1 VLNEMSGKFSRHA
14 LEHCESLGRR
24 LSFAR
29 VKLAPL
35 RRPPYRSFDAAA
47 GRSRRIVQSV
57 APIQKVDPKLDP
69 QRSPMSL
76 PDEPE

>member
-35 RRPPYRSFDAAA
+35 RRPPYRSVDAAA
-47 GRSRRIVQSV
+47 GRSRRIVPSV
-57 APIQKVDPKLDP
+57 APIQKV
-69 QRSPMSL
+69 
-76 PDEPE
+76 ETGPEAGSAAFAYELAR